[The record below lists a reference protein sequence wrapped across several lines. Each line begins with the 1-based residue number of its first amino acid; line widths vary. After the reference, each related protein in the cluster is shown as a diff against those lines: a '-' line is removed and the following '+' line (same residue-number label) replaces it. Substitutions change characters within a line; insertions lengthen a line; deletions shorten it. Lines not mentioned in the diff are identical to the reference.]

1 MTFSASKCSSTRA
14 RALARMVL
22 VVGLGLVQRTN
33 GAVEAAEPEEPIESG
48 RSRLGPVC
56 CTTAGLPVAM

>member
-1 MTFSASKCSSTRA
+1 
-14 RALARMVL
+14 LARMVL